1 VQQTIFDNGNF
12 PAFPQ
17 ETKDIRTSS
26 WTASIPRDL
35 QDRREITGPVDRKMI
50 INALNSGAK
59 LLWLTL
65 KTALHLHGKYY

>member
-26 WTASIPRDL
+26 WTAASI
-35 QDRREITGPVDRKMI
+35 
-50 INALNSGAK
+50 
-59 LLWLTL
+59 
-65 KTALHLHGKYY
+65 HGSQGLE